1 VEDGRTSDS
10 KRPDQKSAIFLTGR
24 GTVHICN
31 LYRLHSGP
39 QAILELSR
47 AMFNRAGNLE
57 PGSVYPDY
65 PAPIVRRASDG
76 TRELSRA
83 RWGMPS
89 PQFALAGKS
98 YDRGVTNVRN
108 TASPHWRRW
117 LGPDSRCVV
126 PATAFAEPAPQ
137 RDESGKIPNVWF
149 AINEQQPL
157 FFFAGIQCRWTGK
170 RKAKEEPDEHQLFAF
185 LTTEPNSVVGPIHKK
200 AMPVILTEA
209 DEIEAWLTAPW
220 DEAKALQRPLAD
232 DLLTVLP
239 AD

>member
-1 VEDGRTSDS
+1 M
-10 KRPDQKSAIFLTGR
+10 
-24 GTVHICN
+24 CN

-57 PGSVYPDY
+57 PGSIYPDY
-65 PAPIVRRASDG
+65 PAPIVRKASDG
-76 TRELSRA
+76 TRELTRA

-89 PQFALAGKS
+89 PQFAVAGKS
-98 YDRGVTNVRN
+98 YDRGETNVRN
-108 TASPHWRRW
+108 TSSPHWRRW

-149 AINEQQPL
+149 AINEAQPL

-170 RKAKEEPDEHQLFAF
+170 RKAKEEASEHDLFAF
-185 LTTEPNSVVGPIHKK
+185 LTTEPNAVVAPIHKK

-209 DEIEAWLTAPW
+209 DEVETWLNASW
-220 DEAKALQRPLAD
+220 DEAMALQRPLGND
-232 DLLTVLP
+232 CLVVLP
-239 AD
+239 SA